1 MNVNSIGR
9 PVCLTRCLRQP
20 TRTAAVVVHHKS
32 QSHSSQTRTIAS
44 QTRPRRKIHSS
55 SSSKSSVSVTDNA
68 LAATASSV
76 HNIASQMVSAT
87 SQGTSEQVS
96 STQASTT
103 KNMSNKSPLS
113 VLPLATV
120 LRTLATST
128 ISSSPLLLPPSLAI
142 MTLLAHS
149 NNAVLN
155 PERNRLLNWFLK
167 KTFYAQYCA
176 GENAAEVRQT
186 LAELNKIGF
195 TGAILN
201 YAREV
206 VLTESQ
212 SKNLTPCDTGAE
224 AEECIRNEINP
235 WLKATLAT
243 VQIAQPH
250 DFVALKFTGA
260 GRQALYALRNRLPPP
275 KALAAAIDAVCELAA
290 TRNVPLLFDAE
301 QTALQAGIDDWTID
315 YARRYNN
322 ITPNHAIIY
331 GTYQSYLKH
340 CPELL
345 SKHLAIAAKEN
356 FTLGVKL
363 VRGAYLGADPRHLI
377 HDTKEDTD
385 RCCDGISEALITR
398 TWNSVLKP
406 QKGQETFPPV
416 SVVLGTHNL
425 ETVQQAQALHASP
438 RGAGVELAIAQLM
451 GMADEVSCALIAGSG
466 VGEQKAATTV
476 TPSTNTIKTTSAAT
490 TTTTG
495 VGIDSATTSTTTLV
509 GNDTKAKAYK
519 YIVWGTTK
527 ECMTYLLRR
536 AHENKDAV
544 SRTKAGRDAMWDET
558 KRRFWGVFSS

>member
-1 MNVNSIGR
+1 M
-9 PVCLTRCLRQP
+9 
-20 TRTAAVVVHHKS
+20 AK
-32 QSHSSQTRTIAS
+32 
-44 QTRPRRKIHSS
+44 
-55 SSSKSSVSVTDNA
+55 
-68 LAATASSV
+68 
-76 HNIASQMVSAT
+76 
-87 SQGTSEQVS
+87 
-96 STQASTT
+96 
-103 KNMSNKSPLS
+103 KSPLS
-113 VLPLATV
+113 VLPLETV
-120 LRTLATST
+120 LRTLVTST

-149 NNAVLN
+149 NNAILN

-186 LAELNKIGF
+186 LAGLNKIGF
-195 TGAILN
+195 TGVILN

-206 VLTESQ
+206 VLTEAQ

-224 AEECIRNEINP
+224 AEACIRDEINP

-275 KALAAAIDAVCELAA
+275 KALAAAIDEICELAA

-301 QTALQAGIDDWTID
+301 QTALQAGIDEWTID

-363 VRGAYLGADPRHLI
+363 VRGAYLGADPRHMI

-406 QKGQETFPPV
+406 QEGQPEFPPV

-425 ETVQQAQALHASP
+425 ETVQKAQALHASP
-438 RGAGVELAIAQLM
+438 QAAGVELAIAQLM
-451 GMADEVSCALIAGSG
+451 GMADEVSCALIAGDK
-466 VGEQKAATTV
+466 GEQAAAPPANAAV
-476 TPSTNTIKTTSAAT
+476 KTTGA
-490 TTTTG
+490 TTTG
-495 VGIDSATTSTTTLV
+495 VGLHSATTSATTLV
-509 GNDTKAKAYK
+509 GSGSGSDTKAKAYK

-544 SRTKAGRDAMWDET
+544 SRTKAGRDAMWEEA
-558 KRRFWGVFSS
+558 KRRFWGAFSSSS

>member
-1 MNVNSIGR
+1 MAKR
-9 PVCLTRCLRQP
+9 
-20 TRTAAVVVHHKS
+20 
-32 QSHSSQTRTIAS
+32 
-44 QTRPRRKIHSS
+44 
-55 SSSKSSVSVTDNA
+55 
-68 LAATASSV
+68 
-76 HNIASQMVSAT
+76 
-87 SQGTSEQVS
+87 
-96 STQASTT
+96 
-103 KNMSNKSPLS
+103 SPLA

-120 LRTLATST
+120 LRTLVTST
-128 ISSSPLLLPPSLAI
+128 ISSSRLLLPPSLAV

-149 NNAVLN
+149 NNAILN

-176 GENAAEVRQT
+176 GENAAEVKAT
-186 LAELNKIGF
+186 LAGLNKIGF
-195 TGAILN
+195 TGVILN

-275 KALAAAIDAVCELAA
+275 KALASAIDEICELAA
-290 TRNVPLLFDAE
+290 ARNVPLLFDAE
-301 QTALQAGIDDWTID
+301 QTALQGGIDDWTID
-315 YARRYNN
+315 YARKYNSLV
-322 ITPNHAIIY
+322 PNHALIY

-340 CPELL
+340 CPSLL
-345 SKHLAIAAKEN
+345 SEHLAIAAKEK

-398 TWNSVLKP
+398 KWNDVLQPPAAK
-406 QKGQETFPPV
+406 KGQDARGAEFPPV

-425 ETVQQAQALHASP
+425 ETVQKAQALHASP
-438 RGAGVELAIAQLM
+438 DAAGVELAIAQLM
-451 GMADEVSCALIAGSG
+451 GMADEVSCALIAGNKE
-466 VGEQKAATTV
+466 EQAAAAAAANAKPV
-476 TPSTNTIKTTSAAT
+476 VEKTTASTAT
-490 TTTTG
+490 TTR
-495 VGIDSATTSTTTLV
+495 VGIDASV
-509 GNDTKAKAYK
+509 GGGQDTKAKAYK

-544 SRTKAGRDAMWDET
+544 SRTKAGRDAMWEET
-558 KRRFWGVFSS
+558 KRRFWGVFGSSA